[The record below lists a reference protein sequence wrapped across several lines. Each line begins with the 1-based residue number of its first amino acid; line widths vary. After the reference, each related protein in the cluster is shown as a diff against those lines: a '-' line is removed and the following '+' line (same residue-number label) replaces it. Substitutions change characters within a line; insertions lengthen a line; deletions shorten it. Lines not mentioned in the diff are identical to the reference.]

1 MAAKDE
7 TIAQLDSVTDRVE
20 DNEACDTS
28 KATAAMS
35 SLVSGEQVNKDDIAS
50 VEVSKDDVALLVSEL
65 EITDDRAIQ
74 VLKEVTTVGE
84 ALRKLVAFA

>member
-1 MAAKDE
+1 
-7 TIAQLDSVTDRVE
+7 
-20 DNEACDTS
+20 
-28 KATAAMS
+28 MS